1 LRAPLDRTIA
11 TAPAGLRRT
20 SIAVALCAVAAVAAA
35 TGAHG
40 ATRDELD
47 AWVSAELTRQHI
59 PGATLLVARAGRI
72 VRARGYGLANVEL
85 RVAAVPATVFQ
96 SGSLGKQFTATAVMM
111 LVQSHQLGLDDPL
124 TRFVPD
130 APPAWHEVTIRELL
144 SHTAGFGDYPED
156 FDLRRDYTEEQLLEL
171 IEALP
176 LAFAPGTDWTYSNL
190 GYVIL
195 GIVIHRV
202 TGEFYGDF
210 LRQRIFGPLGMHTAR
225 IISESD
231 VVPNRAAGY
240 RLVGTELKNQE
251 WVSPS
256 VNTTADGS
264 LYFSILDLAR
274 WDAALYSERLLP
286 QQALEAMWRVQSLRD
301 GRTNSGNYGFGWFIV
316 EKHGRRVVEHEG
328 AWQGFETYIGRYRDA
343 RLTVAVLTNLADSD
357 PQAIADHVAQ
367 LYLAGKVR
375 QVRAW

>member
-1 LRAPLDRTIA
+1 MRAPIDRSIA
-11 TAPAGLRRT
+11 SARCGLRRAP
-20 SIAVALCAVAAVAAA
+20 IAVALCTVLALALAPA
-35 TGAHG
+35 TPTRAG
-40 ATRDELD
+40 TRDAVD
-47 AWVSAELTRQHI
+47 AWVRAELTRQHI
-59 PGATLLVARAGRI
+59 PGATLLVARAGHI
-72 VRARGYGLANVEL
+72 LRARGYGLANVEL
-85 RVAAVPATVFQ
+85 RVPAVPATVFQ

-111 LVQSHQLGLDDPL
+111 LVQSQQLDLDDPL
-124 TRFVPD
+124 TRFFPD

-144 SHTAGFGDYPED
+144 SHTAGFGDYPES

-176 LAFAPGTDWTYSNL
+176 LAFAPGSDWTYSNL
-190 GYVIL
+190 GYLIL

-202 TGEFYGDF
+202 TGEFYGNF
-210 LRQRIFGPLGMHTAR
+210 LQQRIFAPLGMHSAR

-231 VVPNRAAGY
+231 IVANRAAGY

-274 WDAALYSERLLP
+274 WDAALDSGRLLP
-286 QQALEAMWRVQSLRD
+286 QRALGEMWRVQSLRD
-301 GRTNSGNYGFGWFIV
+301 GRANSGNYGFGWFIV
-316 EKHGRRVVEHEG
+316 EKHGQRVVEHEG

-343 RLTVAVLTNLADSD
+343 RLTVAVLANLADSD

-375 QVRAW
+375 